1 METRTVVVV
10 VHGKPLTIR
19 TNLDDG
25 MLQEVVDY
33 ANRRL
38 GEVAQSGI
46 SSAYSQAVLALLSVV
61 EELVTERKNLDAL
74 KEKIRAKSSLLL
86 DMLTLQPAT
95 DDSGDDPPL

>member
-19 TNLDDG
+19 TNLDDA

-33 ANRRL
+33 TNRRL
-38 GEVAQSGI
+38 DELAQGGI
-46 SSAYSQAVLALLSVV
+46 SSAYMQAILALLSVV
-61 EELVTERKNLDAL
+61 EELITERRNLDAL

-86 DMLTLQPAT
+86 DMLALQPVT
-95 DDSGDDPPL
+95 NESGDDPPL